1 MGITIADPRLPAL
14 LGLLAALLLG
24 TASALIGLPAIAWG
38 ELGRS
43 LRTMPR
49 GVALGA
55 GLVAAASVVLASQAL
70 GLRGLMRIWAFLIA
84 LLIGLLLG
92 VYLPGLEARQ
102 HAARRKRLQ
111 LQTID
116 FAGYMLLALSGP
128 YGDVAILREY
138 TRRPRRNVRD
148 LQNLIALVLEAH
160 QRAGRGNVLDQL
172 HRAAQESGCIPLID
186 ITAAMRQVMQHD
198 RAQVASALA
207 EQRKQ
212 LMETTIAAY
221 KQHAQRHELVIL
233 GVTAGALFFGLLTFI
248 LYVMTGGGSLIRLS

>member
-1 MGITIADPRLPAL
+1 MALSIADPRLPTL
-14 LGLLAALLLG
+14 FGFLAALLLI
-24 TASALIGLPAIAWG
+24 ASATITGLPGLSWG
-38 ELGRS
+38 ALRRS
-43 LRTMPR
+43 LRSVPR
-49 GVALGA
+49 GFGLAA
-55 GLVAAASVVLASQAL
+55 GVVAAGSVMVASQAL

-116 FAGYMLLALSGP
+116 FTGYMLLALSGP

-148 LQNLIALVLEAH
+148 LQNLIAIVLEAH
-160 QRAGRGNVLDQL
+160 QRAGRGSVLDQL

-212 LMETTIAAY
+212 LIEATIAAY
-221 KQHAQRHELVIL
+221 KQRAQRLEFVML
-233 GVTAGALFFGLLTFI
+233 GVTASALFFGLLAFI